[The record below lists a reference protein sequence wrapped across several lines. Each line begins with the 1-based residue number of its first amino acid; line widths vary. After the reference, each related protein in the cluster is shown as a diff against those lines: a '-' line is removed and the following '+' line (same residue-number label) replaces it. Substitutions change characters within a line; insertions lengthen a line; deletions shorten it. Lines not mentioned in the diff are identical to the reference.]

1 MLDIDGSY
9 TYSDI
14 VVLRFDKTLTSFSFL
29 NNPVSQVLSIA
40 IQDESLKNT
49 QARILNQQGAIVK
62 TIRLSGSIQNID
74 IRNLAAGVYTF
85 QTISGSSSFMV
96 RN

>member
-1 MLDIDGSY
+1 MLDIDGSFS
-9 TYSDI
+9 YSDI

-40 IQDESLKNT
+40 IQDESLMNT

-62 TIRLSGSIQNID
+62 RIRLSGSIENID
-74 IRNLAAGVYTF
+74 IRNLAASVYTF